1 MSAGRGRRAFAFVML
16 ALLAAALVATVIFG
30 ISLPI
35 MLLVRL
41 GVLPASSLNPATV
54 GPLSFMWFSGGLI
67 VLIVG
72 AVLLFAHNIARK
84 GAWLFASGVVLLVA
98 GTGPLWFVGLASQ
111 FGLSADPNPNP
122 IFLGILAFL
131 TFLPAMFLVV
141 SGAILFV
148 VGKVRHA

>member
-1 MSAGRGRRAFAFVML
+1 ML

-30 ISLPI
+30 TSLPI

-41 GVLPASSLNPATV
+41 GVLPASSLNPGTA
-54 GPLSFMWFSGGLI
+54 GPLSFIWFSGGLLM
-67 VLIVG
+67 LIVG
-72 AVLLFAHNIARK
+72 PVLLFAHNIARK
-84 GAWLFASGVVLLVA
+84 GAWLFASGLVLLVA

>member
-1 MSAGRGRRAFAFVML
+1 ML
-16 ALLAAALVATVIFG
+16 ALLAAALSATAIFG
-30 ISLPI
+30 TSLPI

-41 GVLPASSLNPATV
+41 GVLPASSLNPGTV
-54 GPLSFMWFSGGLI
+54 GSLSFIWFSGGLL

-72 AVLLFAHNIARK
+72 LVLLFAHNIARK
-84 GAWLFASGVVLLVA
+84 GAWLFASGIVLLVA

-122 IFLGILAFL
+122 IFLGILTFL

>member
-1 MSAGRGRRAFAFVML
+1 ML
-16 ALLAAALVATVIFG
+16 ALLAAALAATVIFG
-30 ISLPI
+30 TSLPI

-41 GVLPASSLNPATV
+41 GVLPASSLNPDTA
-54 GPLSFMWFSGGLI
+54 GPLSFIWFSGGLL

-72 AVLLFAHNIARK
+72 LVLLFAHNIARK
-84 GAWLFASGVVLLVA
+84 GAWLFASGMVLLVA